1 MIKNNQFRFNLQFF
15 AADGNEGGASNNVD
29 EPSSNEQPTE
39 DKPFKVFQTEKELNS
54 WFDSNFDKRYEKALT
69 KAKAKW
75 EQEQNQQKA
84 YDDMSDS
91 EKKEFDYNQKQKE
104 LDKRLADVTIR
115 ENRANVANR
124 LASDGLQAS
133 LVDVFKLDDTD
144 SLEEQYENVTK
155 VFKKAVDD
163 QVQIKLTKQV
173 DHYRKLIDAK
183 DKEIYDLRKELT
195 RYMAGAI
202 QEPPLNAKN
211 KKEDKDEREDVD

>member
-15 AADGNEGGASNNVD
+15 AAEGNEGTSPSNVA
-29 EPSSNEQPTE
+29 EPSSNEQPAE
-39 DKPFKVFQTEKELNS
+39 GKPFKVFQTEKEFNS

-69 KAKAKW
+69 KARAKW

-144 SLEEQYENVTK
+144 SLEDQYENVTK

-163 QVQIKLTKQV
+163 QVQIKLAKSFGTPGGASSGAASTVGARLADRANERTK
-173 DHYRKLIDAK
+173 A
-183 DKEIYDLRKELT
+183 
-195 RYMAGAI
+195 
-202 QEPPLNAKN
+202 N
-211 KKEDKDEREDVD
+211 KKSDFWS

>member
-1 MIKNNQFRFNLQFF
+1 MIARIVVSIWFVPIFGFMAICF
-15 AADGNEGGASNNVD
+15 ADQAAWLTAVMYIL
-29 EPSSNEQPTE
+29 PTCIYCV
-39 DKPFKVFQTEKELNS
+39 KKIEKEFNS

-69 KAKAKW
+69 KARAKW

-144 SLEEQYENVTK
+144 SLEDQYEK
-155 VFKKAVDD
+155 VSKAFKKAVDD
-163 QVQIKLTKQV
+163 QVQIKLAKSFGAPGGASSGAASTVGARLADTANERTK
-173 DHYRKLIDAK
+173 A
-183 DKEIYDLRKELT
+183 
-195 RYMAGAI
+195 
-202 QEPPLNAKN
+202 N
-211 KKEDKDEREDVD
+211 KKSDFWS